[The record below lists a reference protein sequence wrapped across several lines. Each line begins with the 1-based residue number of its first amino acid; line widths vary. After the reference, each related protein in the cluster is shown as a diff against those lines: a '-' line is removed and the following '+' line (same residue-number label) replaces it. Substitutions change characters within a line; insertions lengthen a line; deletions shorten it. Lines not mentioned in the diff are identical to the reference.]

1 MGLIYVNP
9 EGPNGEPDPVASG
22 LEVRETF
29 ARMAMNDEETVALT
43 AGGHT
48 IGKAHGAGSAELVGP
63 APEGAPM
70 QEMGLGSTDQPGEKQ
85 QPKHLLAC
93 RWVEAKYPLNRE

>member
-9 EGPNGEPDPVASG
+9 EGPGGEPDVMGSARD
-22 LEVRETF
+22 VRETF

-48 IGKAHGAGSAELVGP
+48 FGKAHGAGDASLVGVDPESGPIEAQGFGWIIGP
-63 APEGAPM
+63 ARG
-70 QEMGLGSTDQPGEKQ
+70 MGDD
-85 QPKHLLAC
+85 
-93 RWVEAKYPLNRE
+93 AKPRGRAGPRARR